1 MIGSRRWRSRTVIA
15 ATLIVI
21 TLWFLMTQPTSDLG
35 YEARHLYDLMNRE
48 GSHAVKSKK
57 SSFDWSKVKLKHL
70 PPANMTRLPK
80 QTPKKLPPVQHAF
93 GPESAGDARKRTQR
107 RNTVRTVFVEDWN
120 SYRKFAWM
128 QDALNPISGTGK
140 DQFAGWAATLVDSLD
155 TLWIMGLKEEFDEA
169 VAAVA
174 TIDFGNTTTYRI
186 NMFETNIRYL
196 GGLLSAY
203 DLSNRQVLLDKAV
216 ELGDLLYAGYN
227 TESMLPVDF
236 IDFSAAQKGLELS
249 IEGSVVSASPGS
261 LSLEMTRLAQA
272 TGNDK
277 YYDVVDRL
285 MRTFAKYQNETKLP
299 GLWPM
304 WVSIRTQDFVSR
316 SEFTLAGNAD
326 SLYEYLP
333 KMYALLGGLEPMYE
347 SMTRS
352 YVEAAR
358 KHMFFR
364 PMLPNEEDILI
375 SGNVQVNYDGTAELD
390 PESEHLA
397 CFIGGSVALAGKL
410 LERPDYVDTGDKL
423 AKGCAF
429 AYKSF
434 ASGIM
439 PERFNMVPCKET
451 TGRCK
456 WDDSTWTAEALSR
469 PEFRESLPKGF
480 TTAKDPRYL
489 LRPEAI
495 ESVFL
500 LYRMTGD
507 SKYQDIAW
515 DMFVSIERASR
526 VAHGHA
532 TVLDVTEVGDETFR
546 VDNLQDYMEV
556 SNNSQHIKMS
566 IANADV

>member
-1 MIGSRRWRSRTVIA
+1 MIGSRRWQTRIAIA
-15 ATLIVI
+15 AMLVCI
-21 TLWFLMTQPTSDLG
+21 TLWLLVTPSTPDLG
-35 YEARHLYDLMNRE
+35 NEARHLYDLMNR
-48 GSHAVKSKK
+48 GHAHAVKAKK

-70 PPANMTRLPK
+70 PPVNMTRLPK
-80 QTPKKLPPVQHAF
+80 QTPKKLPPVQFVF
-93 GPESAGDARKRTQR
+93 GAESTSDARTRTQR
-107 RNTVRTVFVEDWN
+107 RNKVREVFVKDWK
-120 SYRKFAWM
+120 SYREFAWM
-128 QDALNPISGTGK
+128 QDALNPISGTPK

-155 TLWIMGLKEEFDEA
+155 TLWMMGLKKEFDEA

-174 TIDFGNTTTYRI
+174 TIDFGNSTTYRI

-203 DLSNRQVLLDKAV
+203 DLSNRQVLLDKAI

-227 TESMLPVDF
+227 TKSLLPVDF
-236 IDFSAAQKGLELS
+236 IDFADAQKGEELS
-249 IEGSVVSASPGS
+249 IEMSVVSASPGS
-261 LSLEMTRLAQA
+261 LSLEMTRLAQV

-285 MRTFAKYQNETKLP
+285 MKAFAKSQNETKLP

-304 WVSIRTQDFVSR
+304 WVSIRDQDFISR
-316 SEFTLAGNAD
+316 REFTLAGNAD

-347 SMTRS
+347 SMTRD
-352 YVEAAR
+352 YVNAAR

-375 SGNVQVNYDGTAELD
+375 SGNVEVQYDGTSKLD

-410 LERPDYVDTGDKL
+410 LERPDYVETGDKL

-439 PERFNMVPCKET
+439 PERFNMIPCAEA

-456 WDDSTWTAEALSR
+456 WDETVWTAEALAR
-469 PEFRESLPKGF
+469 YEFREHLPKGF

-507 SKYQDIAW
+507 AKYQDIAW
-515 DMFVSIERASR
+515 DMFTSIERASR

-532 TVLDVTEVGDETFR
+532 TVLDVTEVGDEAFR
-546 VDNLQDYMEV
+546 LDNLQDYMEV
-556 SNNSQHIKMS
+556 SNTP
-566 IANADV
+566 